1 MGFLRKI
8 QSIFNDLQGK
18 PTFTEEEA
26 RELGKIRKD
35 AIMKEARRQAE
46 EDGRNMFKPKEKSE
60 RWTF

>member
-1 MGFLRKI
+1 MGFFRKLMAVI
-8 QSIFNDLQGK
+8 NDLQGK

-26 RELGKIRKD
+26 RELGNIRKD
-35 AIMKEARRQAE
+35 AMMKEARRQAE